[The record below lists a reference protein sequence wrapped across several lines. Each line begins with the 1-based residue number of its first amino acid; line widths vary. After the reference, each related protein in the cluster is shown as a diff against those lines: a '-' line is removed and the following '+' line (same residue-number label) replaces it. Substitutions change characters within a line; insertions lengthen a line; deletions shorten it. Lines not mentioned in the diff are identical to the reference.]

1 MHRRPRPRLRP
12 GSTSGGDCYFGDSA
26 ITTRCFPCEDGGQGN
41 VILNRKAVKDPSLKR
56 HKGSYAAVR
65 IWILRRLAPQNDICG
80 ELFGG
85 EICGLFAEI
94 ARRAA
99 PDVWALLA
107 MTFVIAPSG
116 RVILNCKA
124 VNDPSL
130 KRHKGNYVAV

>member
-1 MHRRPRPRLRP
+1 MTFVFAP
-12 GSTSGGDCYFGDSA
+12 GG
-26 ITTRCFPCEDGGQGN
+26 R

-94 ARRAA
+94 VRRVA
-99 PDVWALLA
+99 PQ
-107 MTFVIAPSG
+107 
-116 RVILNCKA
+116 
-124 VNDPSL
+124 ND
-130 KRHKGNYVAV
+130 AIEQQIT